1 MREAMA
7 RADVGDDVWEEDPTV
22 KRLEAIAAERMGK
35 EAGLFVASGT
45 MGNLVSVVSHTR
57 AGQEV
62 VLDLDS
68 HIFNYEVAGSS
79 VIGSVQMRPVK
90 TVRGFLTPEQVREA
104 LRPANVHV
112 PPTGLVCVENTHNR
126 HGGTSRT
133 PEEKGAGAAE
143 ADGAE
148 ETAHQRG
155 ARSVHRA
162 VWATV
167 PAHAI

>member
-1 MREAMA
+1 
-7 RADVGDDVWEEDPTV
+7 
-22 KRLEAIAAERMGK
+22 
-35 EAGLFVASGT
+35 

-90 TVRGFLTPEQVREA
+90 TARGFLTPEQVREA

-126 HGGTSRT
+126 YGGTCWATEASVAVASLAV
-133 PEEKGAGAAE
+133 GAG
-143 ADGAE
+143 
-148 ETAHQRG
+148 
-155 ARSVHRA
+155 
-162 VWATV
+162 TV
-167 PAHAI
+167 GR